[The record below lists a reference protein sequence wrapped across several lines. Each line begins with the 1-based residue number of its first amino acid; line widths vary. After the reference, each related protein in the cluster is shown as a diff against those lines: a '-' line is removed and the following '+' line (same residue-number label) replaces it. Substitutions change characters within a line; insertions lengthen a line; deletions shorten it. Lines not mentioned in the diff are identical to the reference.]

1 MKDLTIV
8 TIFFEKR
15 QIEKGIMKED
25 RQTLMLTH
33 LSQLLNYITGFG
45 GLIVPLVLWT
55 TNRDKIHQ
63 MNEQGKSIINF
74 QLSMMIY
81 AFICVPLIFLLGLGI
96 LGLIAVGIVSLIFP
110 IINAVKVNN
119 GETPNYPM
127 TIEFLK

>member
-1 MKDLTIV
+1 
-8 TIFFEKR
+8 
-15 QIEKGIMKED
+15 MKED

-55 TNRDKIHQ
+55 TNRDKIYQ
-63 MNEQGKSIINF
+63 MDQQGKSIINF

-81 AFICVPLIFLLGLGI
+81 AFICIPLIFLLGMGI

>member
-1 MKDLTIV
+1 
-8 TIFFEKR
+8 
-15 QIEKGIMKED
+15 MKED

-55 TNRDKIHQ
+55 TNRDKIYQ
-63 MNEQGKSIINF
+63 MDEQGKSVINF

-81 AFICVPLIFLLGLGI
+81 AFICIPLIFLLGMGI